1 MDGNKVR
8 LLNIN
13 QFQKSKVNRIVS
25 YILPGLALDG
35 VEVKLEG
42 FDRYSNQFTEMA
54 WGARQI
60 SVQVMRYKSSIMEH
74 NIHICKSSLHCKLQ
88 AGGHNLD
95 MEFSNF
101 TINQD

>member
-13 QFQKSKVNRIVS
+13 QKSKVS

-60 SVQVMRYKSSIMEH
+60 SVQVKLYKSSIMEH
-74 NIHICKSSLHCKLQ
+74 NIHICKPSVQ